1 MVLKCGTSAPP
12 PPFKKYTITKTIY
25 EIDFRVNCVSL
36 RETDNSDN
44 GILFAGASCGHI
56 ALWQIHEA
64 GGHHKPLGKFPCHDS
79 SVTSLSVVEQD
90 GHIILASTAN
100 DSRYAFFSRENTAVS
115 LKLEVDFK

>member
-1 MVLKCGTSAPP
+1 MFPKSGTSPP
-12 PPFKKYTITKTIY
+12 PLKSYHYKTIY

-36 RETDNSDN
+36 HETDTSDN

-56 ALWQIHEA
+56 ALWQINEA

-100 DSRYAFFSRENTAVS
+100 DSRYDFFSRENTAVS